1 VAGPKRPS
9 DEEILD
15 AFERGDAASSGQL
28 FDRLIDTVD
37 ATIYRV
43 MGRRESDHEDL
54 IQTSFEQII
63 LSLAKGRF
71 ARACSLSSWAS
82 SVASHVALNALRSR
96 IRERRVVDRSDGA
109 EVAREM
115 VRGSHDIERE
125 SGVREQM
132 RRLRAALA
140 EMDPAK
146 AQTVLLHEGMG
157 YELSEIA
164 VLTGVSIAAAQSR
177 LVRGRKE
184 LQSKLLSAETSRGEG
199 P

>member
-1 VAGPKRPS
+1 MAGPKRPS

-63 LSLAKGRF
+63 MSLAKGRF

-109 EVAREM
+109 EMAREM

-184 LQSKLLSAETSRGEG
+184 LHAKLSSAETSRGEG